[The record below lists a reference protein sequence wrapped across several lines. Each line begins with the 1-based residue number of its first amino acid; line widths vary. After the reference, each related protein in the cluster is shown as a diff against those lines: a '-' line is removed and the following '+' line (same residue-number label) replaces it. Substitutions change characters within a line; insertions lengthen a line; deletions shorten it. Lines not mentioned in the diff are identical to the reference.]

1 MKFVI
6 HAHVRLSNFP
16 EHIRRL
22 GISAAAFTVDVP
34 VELFEGVN
42 EDGSMT
48 QYAGVPPEDPASLP
62 DPAAAAPAKRG
73 RRKKGE
79 GEAAPAAPAVPA
91 AQVAPTAASPSFPM
105 PLPTIN
111 APSTMIEGVRT
122 FPPSVR
128 PNELTHINAAV
139 ELNGGAGTPAGTP
152 IPIAGQAPMAAA
164 PWQGAQAPWA
174 APPQAPPQMTLQE
187 LQSKMMQAYHING
200 PGFLAA
206 MNAAGIN
213 AAAAT
218 VADAPRVLAALAP
231 IIGQGS

>member
-1 MKFVI
+1 MKFSI
-6 HAHVRLSNFP
+6 QAHVRLSNFP

-22 GISAAAFTVDVP
+22 GISAAAFTVEVP
-34 VELFEGVN
+34 VELFEGIN

-48 QYAGVPPEDPASLP
+48 QYAGVPSDDPVALP
-62 DPAAAAPAKRG
+62 DPTSAAPAKRG

-79 GEAAPAAPAVPA
+79 GEAAPAVPA
-91 AQVAPTAASPSFPM
+91 AQAAPTAASPSFPM

-174 APPQAPPQMTLQE
+174 APPQAPPQMTLQD
-187 LQSKMMQAYHING
+187 LQAKMMQAYHANG

-218 VADAPRVLAALAP
+218 VADAPRVLAAIAP
-231 IIGQGS
+231 IIGQGG

>member
-1 MKFVI
+1 
-6 HAHVRLSNFP
+6 
-16 EHIRRL
+16 
-22 GISAAAFTVDVP
+22 
-34 VELFEGVN
+34 
-42 EDGSMT
+42 
-48 QYAGVPPEDPASLP
+48 
-62 DPAAAAPAKRG
+62 
-73 RRKKGE
+73 
-79 GEAAPAAPAVPA
+79 
-91 AQVAPTAASPSFPM
+91 
-105 PLPTIN
+105 
-111 APSTMIEGVRT
+111 
-122 FPPSVR
+122 
-128 PNELTHINAAV
+128 
-139 ELNGGAGTPAGTP
+139 
-152 IPIAGQAPMAAA
+152 MAAA